1 MTNNFRTLLEEE
13 LLLLSDAVETLNVSY
28 ERCKDCIQK
37 STRTLE
43 ELERLEAFTGRFAR
57 ATDILIQKVFRCI
70 DEIELENEG
79 SVLDRINRAEK
90 RGTIKSAEKV
100 IEMRRLRNRIA
111 HEYLKES
118 LEPTFSRTFVLTPDF
133 LYDVEL
139 TRMYCQKLLVR
150 EKM

>member
-1 MTNNFRTLLEEE
+1 MTNSFRTLLEEE
-13 LLLLSDAVETLNVSY
+13 LLLLSNAVETLKVSY

-37 STRTLE
+37 DARSLE

-57 ATDILIQKVFRCI
+57 ATDILVQKVFRCI

-118 LEPTFSRTFVLTPDF
+118 LEQTFSGTFILTPDF
-133 LYDVEL
+133 LNDVDL
-139 TRMYCQKLLVR
+139 TIKYGQKLLAR
-150 EKM
+150 E